1 MSLKEIRKSKGIT
14 QDDLSEKSGVPKMT
28 ISKIER
34 GVTKM
39 ENLTLINALKIADAL
54 EIDVREML

>member
-54 EIDVREML
+54 EIDVRELL